1 MEPLEYCRTRL
12 GQMSAPWAFAQA
24 TRRSLRAQMIKLISP
39 NKSLFVQHCDD
50 YEHLILLR
58 RQVGNVS
65 QKKLA
70 ELAHSGAQRSNVL
83 VIDII
88 FTEGGVQMFAPEQLL
103 EVFHEH
109 KQKLIQAHTHHDP
122 RIR

>member
-12 GQMSAPWAFAQA
+12 GQMSAPWAFAQP
-24 TRRSLRAQMIKLISP
+24 TRRSLRAQMI
-39 NKSLFVQHCDD
+39 Q
-50 YEHLILLR
+50 
-58 RQVGNVS
+58 
-65 QKKLA
+65 KLA

-109 KQKLIQAHTHHDP
+109 RPKLIQAHTHHDP